1 MISLLKQF
9 YFSLFFGKRFFRVL
23 SGIVFLFIVSYGI
36 PVLFPAAQILLILF
50 ALLTTVDYFLL
61 FTGGQRLLITRRLP
75 DRFSNGDE
83 NEISW
88 SLTNNYHYAL
98 SVQLIDEFPGILQIR
113 DFKPGLKMPPGSTAE
128 TVLKVFPKQRGELD
142 FGNVLAFCKTPIGLI
157 VRRRT
162 FPATAMVK
170 VYPSF
175 LRLRQFEFLAHI
187 TDPGN
192 IGFKQVR
199 KTGHSLEFEQ
209 IREYVPGDDIR
220 SINWRATGK
229 TGGQLMINSY
239 TDERS
244 QQIYCI
250 IDKGRVMKMPFGGL
264 TLLDY
269 AVNAT
274 LTMTGV
280 ALARQDKA
288 GLISFSEKGG
298 DFLAASHRPAQMN
311 HVLQSLYNM
320 QTRFLESDY
329 SFLYGLIKKRIPQR
343 SLLMLFTN
351 FESLSALQRQLP
363 YLRHI
368 ARKHLLLVLFFENTG
383 LEALATGEAER
394 IDQLYEKVIAEKY
407 MQEKKAIVKALQQ
420 YGIHALLTAPE
431 KLTVDAVNRYLQI
444 KARREI

>member
-1 MISLLKQF
+1 MIHLLKRF
-9 YFSLFFGKRFFRVL
+9 YFSLFFGKRFFRAL
-23 SGIVFLFIVSYGI
+23 SGIVLLFIVSFGI
-36 PVLFPAAQILLILF
+36 PAMFPAAQVLLLAF
-50 ALLTTVDYFLL
+50 GLATVVDYFLL
-61 FTGGQRLLITRRLP
+61 FTGGKRLLIQRKLP
-75 DRFSNGDE
+75 ERFSNGDA
-83 NEISW
+83 NEVSW
-88 SLTNNYHYAL
+88 TLTNRYAYAL
-98 SVQLIDEFPGILQIR
+98 TVQLIDEFPELLQIR
-113 DFKPGLKMPPGSTAE
+113 DFRPKLRMPPASTAS
-128 TVLKVFPKQRGELD
+128 TSFILQPKERGELE
-142 FGNVLAFCKTPIGLI
+142 FGNILAFCKTPMGLI
-157 VRRRT
+157 VRRKT
-162 FPATAMVK
+162 FPATAVVK

-209 IREYVPGDDIR
+209 IREYVTGDDIR

-274 LTMTGV
+274 LIMTGV
-280 ALARQDKA
+280 ALTRQDKA

-311 HVLQSLYNM
+311 QVLQSLYNL

-329 SFLYGLIKKRIPQR
+329 AFLYGLIKKRIPQR

-368 ARKHLLLVLFFENTG
+368 ARKHLLLVVFFENTG
-383 LEALATGEAER
+383 LEELATGEAER

-407 MQEKKAIVKALQQ
+407 MQEKKAIVRALQQ